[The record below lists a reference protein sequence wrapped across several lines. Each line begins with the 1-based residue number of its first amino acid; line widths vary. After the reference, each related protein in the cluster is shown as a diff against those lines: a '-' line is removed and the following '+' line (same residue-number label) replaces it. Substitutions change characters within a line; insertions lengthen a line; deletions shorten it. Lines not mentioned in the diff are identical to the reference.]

1 MNSAQNMPPTP
12 PMLGFP
18 ESIVRCFRKYATFR
32 GRATRAEYWWFS
44 LFNTLLGTAVYAAV
58 QHLMGTESA
67 DEVISFVQLAIFLPM
82 LAVGVRRLHDI
93 DFRGWWMLLG
103 LTGVGIIPLI
113 IFFCLPGKAAP
124 NRFGVR
130 EYGAQAAP
138 VTQPAPVART
148 APVPQ
153 PEPVAQQGPVTQT
166 TPETQGVPTT
176 PQPEAVNQTAPVP
189 QTGPAMQ
196 AAPEQQAAPAAQP
209 VPETQAAPVSQTAAV
224 TEAAPEQPVVPA
236 AQPEAAAQTTPTTQP
251 EAVVQPDT
259 EKPVEKGGT
268 RLMSALLCLFC
279 LAGLSLAAPSAGI
292 ASDTDQP
299 ASVASNPDTP
309 KATSGSPATSDA
321 PAAPSSPA
329 SGQGMEQGI
338 QEAFGGI
345 ISIMGEALGGMTK
358 GMQEGAR
365 DIQAQL
371 DGSDG
376 TRVISNSK
384 DLAALTEPRVLKAE
398 QLEDRSWRITLA
410 VRNPQ
415 EFPVRLAGLTDKRQV
430 LLLDQ
435 EEFVH
440 EPASAGERLVTVPER
455 AAQKLVFL
463 FPELD
468 GSTPRTL
475 RLYGMDIAVPQAAG
489 TGNVSP

>member
-1 MNSAQNMPPTP
+1 MNSSQSMSPNL

-18 ESIVRCFRKYATFR
+18 ESVVRCLRKYATFR

-44 LFNTLLGTAVYAAV
+44 LFNTLLGMVVYAAV
-58 QHLMGTESA
+58 QHLMGTEAA
-67 DEVISFVQLAIFLPM
+67 DGAASILQLVLFLPM

-113 IFFCLPGKAAP
+113 IFFCLPGKQAP
-124 NRFGVR
+124 NRFGAR
-130 EYGAQAAP
+130 EYGAQAGMTPEQQAAQ
-138 VTQPAPVART
+138 QPG
-148 APVPQ
+148 
-153 PEPVAQQGPVTQT
+153 PVAQ
-166 TPETQGVPTT
+166 
-176 PQPEAVNQTAPVP
+176 TAQVP
-189 QTGPAMQ
+189 QTGPAIQ
-196 AAPEQQAAPAAQP
+196 
-209 VPETQAAPVSQTAAV
+209 TAPV
-224 TEAAPEQPVVPA
+224 
-236 AQPEAAAQTTPTTQP
+236 TQP
-251 EAVVQPDT
+251 EEAFPPAT
-259 EKPVEKGGT
+259 EKPAEKGHTCLVG
-268 RLMSALLCLFC
+268 MLLCLFC
-279 LAGLSLAAPSAGI
+279 LAGLSLATPSAGI
-292 ASDTDQP
+292 AADAGQS
-299 ASVASNPDTP
+299 ASVASNPATP
-309 KATSGSPATSDA
+309 E
-321 PAAPSSPA
+321 AAPGASSASSSPS

-338 QEAFGGI
+338 QEAFGGL
-345 ISIMGEALGGMTK
+345 ISVMGEVIGGMTR

-365 DIQAQL
+365 DLQAQL

-376 TRVISNSK
+376 IRVISSGK
-384 DLAALTEPRVLKAE
+384 DLAALTETRVLKAE

-435 EEFVH
+435 EDFVH
-440 EPASAGERLVTVPER
+440 EPASTGERLVTVPER

-468 GSTPRTL
+468 ASTPRTL
-475 RLYGMDIAVPQAAG
+475 RLYGMDLPVPQAAG

>member
-1 MNSAQNMPPTP
+1 MNSAQSMPPDL

-18 ESIVRCFRKYATFR
+18 ESVVRCLRKYATFR

-44 LFNTLLGTAVYAAV
+44 LFNTLLGMVVYAAV
-58 QHLMGTESA
+58 QHLMGTEAA
-67 DEVISFVQLAIFLPM
+67 DGAASIVQLALFLPM

-113 IFFCLPGKAAP
+113 IFFCLPGKQAP
-124 NRFGVR
+124 NRFGTR
-130 EYGAQAAP
+130 EYGAQ
-138 VTQPAPVART
+138 T
-148 APVPQ
+148 
-153 PEPVAQQGPVTQT
+153 GM
-166 TPETQGVPTT
+166 TPEQ
-176 PQPEAVNQTAPVP
+176 QAAPVP

-196 AAPEQQAAPAAQP
+196 TAP
-209 VPETQAAPVSQTAAV
+209 V
-224 TEAAPEQPVVPA
+224 TEAAPEQQVT
-236 AQPEAAAQTTPTTQP
+236 AAARTAPVTQP
-251 EAVVQPDT
+251 EEAFPPAT
-259 EKPVEKGGT
+259 KKPAEKGHT
-268 RLMSALLCLFC
+268 RLTSLLFCLCC
-279 LAGLSLAAPSAGI
+279 LAGLSLAAPSAGTT
-292 ASDTDQP
+292 SDTE
-299 ASVASNPDTP
+299 
-309 KATSGSPATSDA
+309 TS
-321 PAAPSSPA
+321 SSPS

-338 QEAFGGI
+338 QEAFGGL
-345 ISIMGEALGGMTK
+345 ISVMGEAIGGMTR

-376 TRVISNSK
+376 TRVISSGK
-384 DLAALTEPRVLKAE
+384 DLASLTETRVLKAE

-435 EEFVH
+435 EDFVH
-440 EPASAGERLVTVPER
+440 EPGSVGERLVTVQER
-455 AAQKLVFL
+455 AAQKLTFL

-475 RLYGMDIAVPQAAG
+475 RLYGMDLPVPQAAG

>member
-1 MNSAQNMPPTP
+1 MNSAQSMPPDL

-18 ESIVRCFRKYATFR
+18 ESVVRCLRKYATFR

-44 LFNTLLGTAVYAAV
+44 LFNTLLGMVVYAAV
-58 QHLMGTESA
+58 QHLMGTEAA
-67 DEVISFVQLAIFLPM
+67 DGAASIVQLALFLPM

-113 IFFCLPGKAAP
+113 IFFCLPGKQAP
-124 NRFGVR
+124 NRFGTR
-130 EYGAQAAP
+130 EYGAQ
-138 VTQPAPVART
+138 T
-148 APVPQ
+148 
-153 PEPVAQQGPVTQT
+153 GM
-166 TPETQGVPTT
+166 TPEQ
-176 PQPEAVNQTAPVP
+176 QAAPVP

-196 AAPEQQAAPAAQP
+196 TAP
-209 VPETQAAPVSQTAAV
+209 V
-224 TEAAPEQPVVPA
+224 TEAAPEQQVT
-236 AQPEAAAQTTPTTQP
+236 AAARTAPVTQP
-251 EAVVQPDT
+251 EEAFPPAT
-259 EKPVEKGGT
+259 EKPAEKGHT
-268 RLMSALLCLFC
+268 RLTSLLFCLCC
-279 LAGLSLAAPSAGI
+279 LAGLSLAAPSAGTT
-292 ASDTDQP
+292 SDTE
-299 ASVASNPDTP
+299 
-309 KATSGSPATSDA
+309 TS
-321 PAAPSSPA
+321 SSPS

-338 QEAFGGI
+338 QEAFGGL
-345 ISIMGEALGGMTK
+345 ISVMGEAIGGMTR

-365 DIQAQL
+365 DLQAQL

-376 TRVISNSK
+376 TRVISSGK
-384 DLAALTEPRVLKAE
+384 DLASLTETRVLKAE

-435 EEFVH
+435 EDFVH
-440 EPASAGERLVTVPER
+440 EPGSVGERLVTVQER
-455 AAQKLVFL
+455 AAQKLTFL

-475 RLYGMDIAVPQAAG
+475 RLYGMDLPVPQAAG

>member
-1 MNSAQNMPPTP
+1 MNSAQSMPPDL

-18 ESIVRCFRKYATFR
+18 ESVVRCLRKYATFR

-44 LFNTLLGTAVYAAV
+44 LFNTLLGMVVYAAV
-58 QHLMGTESA
+58 QHLMGTEAA
-67 DEVISFVQLAIFLPM
+67 DGAASIVQLALFLPM

-113 IFFCLPGKAAP
+113 IFFCLPGKQAP
-124 NRFGVR
+124 NRFGTR
-130 EYGAQAAP
+130 EYGAQ
-138 VTQPAPVART
+138 T
-148 APVPQ
+148 
-153 PEPVAQQGPVTQT
+153 GM
-166 TPETQGVPTT
+166 TPEQ
-176 PQPEAVNQTAPVP
+176 QAAPVP

-196 AAPEQQAAPAAQP
+196 TAP
-209 VPETQAAPVSQTAAV
+209 V
-224 TEAAPEQPVVPA
+224 TEAAPEQQVT
-236 AQPEAAAQTTPTTQP
+236 AAARTAPVTQP
-251 EAVVQPDT
+251 EEAFPPAT
-259 EKPVEKGGT
+259 EKPAEKGHT
-268 RLMSALLCLFC
+268 RLTSLLFCLCC
-279 LAGLSLAAPSAGI
+279 LAGLSLAAPSAGTT
-292 ASDTDQP
+292 SDTE
-299 ASVASNPDTP
+299 
-309 KATSGSPATSDA
+309 TS
-321 PAAPSSPA
+321 SSPS

-338 QEAFGGI
+338 QEAFGGL
-345 ISIMGEALGGMTK
+345 ISVMGEAIGGMTR

-376 TRVISNSK
+376 TRVISSGK
-384 DLAALTEPRVLKAE
+384 DLASLTETRVLKAE

-435 EEFVH
+435 EDFVH
-440 EPASAGERLVTVPER
+440 EPGSVGERLVTVQER
-455 AAQKLVFL
+455 AAQKLTFL

-475 RLYGMDIAVPQAAG
+475 RLYGMDLPVPQAAG

>member
-1 MNSAQNMPPTP
+1 MNSAQSMPPNL

-18 ESIVRCFRKYATFR
+18 ESVVRCIRKYATFR

-44 LFNTLLGTAVYAAV
+44 LFNTLLGMVVYAAV
-58 QHLMGTESA
+58 QHLMGTEAA
-67 DEVISFVQLAIFLPM
+67 DGAASIVQLVLFLPM

-103 LTGVGIIPLI
+103 LTVVGIIPLI
-113 IFFCLPGKAAP
+113 IFFCLPGKQAP
-124 NRFGVR
+124 NRFGTR
-130 EYGAQAAP
+130 EYGAQ
-138 VTQPAPVART
+138 T
-148 APVPQ
+148 
-153 PEPVAQQGPVTQT
+153 GM
-166 TPETQGVPTT
+166 TPEQ
-176 PQPEAVNQTAPVP
+176 QAALVP

-196 AAPEQQAAPAAQP
+196 
-209 VPETQAAPVSQTAAV
+209 TAPV
-224 TEAAPEQPVVPA
+224 
-236 AQPEAAAQTTPTTQP
+236 TQP
-251 EAVVQPDT
+251 EEAFPPAT
-259 EKPVEKGGT
+259 EKPAEKGHT
-268 RLMSALLCLFC
+268 RLVGMLLCLFC
-279 LAGLSLAAPSAGI
+279 LAGLSLATPSAGI
-292 ASDTDQP
+292 AADAGQS
-299 ASVASNPDTP
+299 ASVASNP
-309 KATSGSPATSDA
+309 
-321 PAAPSSPA
+321 AAPGASSASSSPS

-338 QEAFGGI
+338 QEAFGGL
-345 ISIMGEALGGMTK
+345 ISVMGEAIGGMTR

-365 DIQAQL
+365 DLQAQL

-376 TRVISNSK
+376 TRVISSGK
-384 DLAALTEPRVLKAE
+384 DLAALTETRVLKAE

-435 EEFVH
+435 EDFVH
-440 EPASAGERLVTVPER
+440 EPGSVGERLVTVPER
-455 AAQKLVFL
+455 AAQKLTFL

-475 RLYGMDIAVPQAAG
+475 RLYGMDLPVPQAAG

>member
-1 MNSAQNMPPTP
+1 MTSAQSMPPNP

-18 ESIVRCFRKYATFR
+18 ESVVRCLRKYATFR

-44 LFNTLLGTAVYAAV
+44 LFNTLFGMVVYAAV
-58 QHLMGTESA
+58 QHLMGTEAA
-67 DEVISFVQLAIFLPM
+67 DGAASIVQLALFLPM

-103 LTGVGIIPLI
+103 LTVVGIIPLL
-113 IFFCLPGKAAP
+113 IFFCLPGKQTA
-124 NRFGVR
+124 NRFGFR
-130 EYGAQAAP
+130 EYGPQAGMTPEQQAA
-138 VTQPAPVART
+138 QQRG
-148 APVPQ
+148 
-153 PEPVAQQGPVTQT
+153 PVAQTA
-166 TPETQGVPTT
+166 PETQIVPTT
-176 PQPEAVNQTAPVP
+176 QPESTVQTAPVP
-189 QTGPAMQ
+189 QT
-196 AAPEQQAAPAAQP
+196 APEQQVTPAAQP
-209 VPETQAAPVSQTAAV
+209 ALVPQ
-224 TEAAPEQPVVPA
+224 TEA
-236 AQPEAAAQTTPTTQP
+236 
-251 EAVVQPDT
+251 
-259 EKPVEKGGT
+259 EKPAKKSET
-268 RLMSALLCLFC
+268 RLTSLLLCLCC
-279 LAGLSLAAPSAGI
+279 LAGLGLAAPSAGT
-292 ASDTDQP
+292 ASDTE
-299 ASVASNPDTP
+299 
-309 KATSGSPATSDA
+309 TS
-321 PAAPSSPA
+321 SSPS

-338 QEAFGGI
+338 QEAFGGL
-345 ISIMGEALGGMTK
+345 ISVMGEAIGGMTR

-376 TRVISNSK
+376 TRVISSGK
-384 DLAALTEPRVLKAE
+384 DLASLTETRVLKAE

-435 EEFVH
+435 EDFVH
-440 EPASAGERLVTVPER
+440 EPGSVGERLVTVPER
-455 AAQKLVFL
+455 AAQKLTFL

-475 RLYGMDIAVPQAAG
+475 RLYGMDLPVPQAAG

>member
-1 MNSAQNMPPTP
+1 MNSAQSMPPDL

-18 ESIVRCFRKYATFR
+18 ESVVRCLRKYATFR

-44 LFNTLLGTAVYAAV
+44 LFNTLLGMVVYAAV
-58 QHLMGTESA
+58 QHLMGTEAA
-67 DEVISFVQLAIFLPM
+67 DGAASIVQLALFLPM

-124 NRFGVR
+124 NRFGAR
-130 EYGAQAAP
+130 EYGAQADMTPEQQAAQ
-138 VTQPAPVART
+138 QPG
-148 APVPQ
+148 
-153 PEPVAQQGPVTQT
+153 PVAQ
-166 TPETQGVPTT
+166 
-176 PQPEAVNQTAPVP
+176 TALVP
-189 QTGPAMQ
+189 QAGPAMQ
-196 AAPEQQAAPAAQP
+196 AAP
-209 VPETQAAPVSQTAAV
+209 V
-224 TEAAPEQPVVPA
+224 TEAAPEQKVT
-236 AQPEAAAQTTPTTQP
+236 AAARTAPVTQP
-251 EAVVQPDT
+251 EEAFPPAT
-259 EKPVEKGGT
+259 EKPAEKGHT
-268 RLMSALLCLFC
+268 RLVGMLLCLCC
-279 LAGLSLAAPSAGI
+279 LGGLSLATPSAGI
-292 ASDTDQP
+292 AADADQP
-299 ASVASNPDTP
+299 ASVASNPATP
-309 KATSGSPATSDA
+309 E
-321 PAAPSSPA
+321 AAPGASSASSSPS
-329 SGQGMEQGI
+329 SGQSMEQGI
-338 QEAFGGI
+338 QEAFGGL
-345 ISIMGEALGGMTK
+345 ISVMGEAIGGMTR

-365 DIQAQL
+365 DLQAQL

-376 TRVISNSK
+376 TRVISSGK
-384 DLAALTEPRVLKAE
+384 DLAALTETRVLKAE

-430 LLLDQ
+430 FLLDQ
-435 EEFVH
+435 EDFVH
-440 EPASAGERLVTVPER
+440 EPGSVGERLVTVPER

-475 RLYGMDIAVPQAAG
+475 RLYGMDLPVPQAAG

>member
-1 MNSAQNMPPTP
+1 MNSAQSMPPDL

-18 ESIVRCFRKYATFR
+18 ESVVRCLRKYATFR

-44 LFNTLLGTAVYAAV
+44 LFNTLLGMVVYAAV
-58 QHLMGTESA
+58 QHLMGTEAA
-67 DEVISFVQLAIFLPM
+67 DGAASIVQLALFLPM

-113 IFFCLPGKAAP
+113 IFFCLPGKQAP
-124 NRFGVR
+124 NRFGTR
-130 EYGAQAAP
+130 EYGAQ
-138 VTQPAPVART
+138 T
-148 APVPQ
+148 
-153 PEPVAQQGPVTQT
+153 GM
-166 TPETQGVPTT
+166 TPEQ
-176 PQPEAVNQTAPVP
+176 QAAPVP

-196 AAPEQQAAPAAQP
+196 TAP
-209 VPETQAAPVSQTAAV
+209 V
-224 TEAAPEQPVVPA
+224 TEAAPEQQVT
-236 AQPEAAAQTTPTTQP
+236 AAARTAPVTQP
-251 EAVVQPDT
+251 EEAFPPAT
-259 EKPVEKGGT
+259 EKPAEKGHT
-268 RLMSALLCLFC
+268 RLTSLLFCLCC

-292 ASDTDQP
+292 AADAGQS
-299 ASVASNPDTP
+299 ASVASNP
-309 KATSGSPATSDA
+309 
-321 PAAPSSPA
+321 AAPGASSASSSPS

-338 QEAFGGI
+338 QEAFGGL
-345 ISIMGEALGGMTK
+345 ISVMGEAIGGMTR

-365 DIQAQL
+365 DLQAQL

-376 TRVISNSK
+376 TRVISSGK
-384 DLAALTEPRVLKAE
+384 DLASLTETRVLKAE

-435 EEFVH
+435 EDFVH
-440 EPASAGERLVTVPER
+440 EPGSVGERLVTVQER
-455 AAQKLVFL
+455 AAQKLTFL

-475 RLYGMDIAVPQAAG
+475 RLYGMDLPVPQAAG

>member
-1 MNSAQNMPPTP
+1 MNSAQSMPPDL

-18 ESIVRCFRKYATFR
+18 ESVVRCLRKYATFR

-44 LFNTLLGTAVYAAV
+44 LFNTLLGMVVYAAV
-58 QHLMGTESA
+58 QHLMGTEAA
-67 DEVISFVQLAIFLPM
+67 DGAASILQLVLFLPM

-103 LTGVGIIPLI
+103 LTVVGIIPLV

-124 NRFGVR
+124 NRFGAR
-130 EYGAQAAP
+130 EYGAQAGMTPEQQAAQ
-138 VTQPAPVART
+138 QPG
-148 APVPQ
+148 
-153 PEPVAQQGPVTQT
+153 PVAQTALVPQAEPAART
-166 TPETQGVPTT
+166 TTETQGVPT
-176 PQPEAVNQTAPVP
+176 PQPDTMP
-189 QTGPAMQ
+189 QTGLAMQ
-196 AAPEQQAAPAAQP
+196 AAPEQQ
-209 VPETQAAPVSQTAAV
+209 V
-224 TEAAPEQPVVPA
+224 
-236 AQPEAAAQTTPTTQP
+236 AAAARTTPTIQP
-251 EAVVQPDT
+251 EAVTPPAT
-259 EKPVEKGGT
+259 EKPAEKDHT
-268 RLMSALLCLFC
+268 RLMGLLLCLCC
-279 LAGLSLAAPSAGI
+279 LAGLSLAALSAG
-292 ASDTDQP
+292 AVSGAEP
-299 ASVASNPDTP
+299 SSSVASSPDKPEATP
-309 KATSGSPATSDA
+309 GASSAS
-321 PAAPSSPA
+321 SSPS

-338 QEAFGGI
+338 QEAFGGL
-345 ISIMGEALGGMTK
+345 ISVMGEAIGGMTK

-376 TRVISNSK
+376 TRVISSGK
-384 DLAALTEPRVLKAE
+384 DLAALTKTRVLKAE

-435 EEFVH
+435 EDFVH
-440 EPASAGERLVTVPER
+440 EPGSVGERLVTVPER

-475 RLYGMDIAVPQAAG
+475 RLYGMDLPVPQAAG

>member
-1 MNSAQNMPPTP
+1 MNSAQSMPPDL

-18 ESIVRCFRKYATFR
+18 ESVVRCLRKYATFR

-44 LFNTLLGTAVYAAV
+44 LFNTLLGMMVYAAV
-58 QHLMGTESA
+58 QHLMGTEAA
-67 DEVISFVQLAIFLPM
+67 DGAASIVQLALFLPM

-113 IFFCLPGKAAP
+113 IFFCLPGKQAP
-124 NRFGVR
+124 NRFGTR
-130 EYGAQAAP
+130 EYGAQAGMTPEQQAAQ
-138 VTQPAPVART
+138 QPGPVA
-148 APVPQ
+148 
-153 PEPVAQQGPVTQT
+153 
-166 TPETQGVPTT
+166 
-176 PQPEAVNQTAPVP
+176 QTAPVP

-196 AAPEQQAAPAAQP
+196 TAP
-209 VPETQAAPVSQTAAV
+209 V
-224 TEAAPEQPVVPA
+224 TEAAPEQQVT
-236 AQPEAAAQTTPTTQP
+236 AAARTAPVTQP
-251 EAVVQPDT
+251 EEAFPPAT
-259 EKPVEKGGT
+259 EKPAEKGHT
-268 RLMSALLCLFC
+268 RLTSLLFCLCC
-279 LAGLSLAAPSAGI
+279 LAGLSLAAPSAGTT
-292 ASDTDQP
+292 SDTE
-299 ASVASNPDTP
+299 
-309 KATSGSPATSDA
+309 TS
-321 PAAPSSPA
+321 SSPS

-338 QEAFGGI
+338 QEAFGGL
-345 ISIMGEALGGMTK
+345 ISVMGEAIGGMTR

-376 TRVISNSK
+376 TRVISSGK
-384 DLAALTEPRVLKAE
+384 DLASLTETRVLKAE

-435 EEFVH
+435 EDFVH
-440 EPASAGERLVTVPER
+440 EPGSVGERLVTVQER
-455 AAQKLVFL
+455 AAQKLTFL

-475 RLYGMDIAVPQAAG
+475 RLYGMDLPVPQAAG

>member
-1 MNSAQNMPPTP
+1 MNSAQSMPPNL

-18 ESIVRCFRKYATFR
+18 ESVVRCIRKYATFR

-44 LFNTLLGTAVYAAV
+44 LFNTLLGMVVYAAV
-58 QHLMGTESA
+58 QHLMGTEAA
-67 DEVISFVQLAIFLPM
+67 DGAASIVQLVLFLPM

-124 NRFGVR
+124 NRFGAR
-130 EYGAQAAP
+130 EYGAQAGM
-138 VTQPAPVART
+138 T
-148 APVPQ
+148 
-153 PEPVAQQGPVTQT
+153 
-166 TPETQGVPTT
+166 
-176 PQPEAVNQTAPVP
+176 
-189 QTGPAMQ
+189 
-196 AAPEQQAAPAAQP
+196 PEQQAALVPQAGPA
-209 VPETQAAPVSQTAAV
+209 VQAASV
-224 TEAAPEQPVVPA
+224 TEVAPEQQMATAVR
-236 AQPEAAAQTTPTTQP
+236 TTPTTQP
-251 EAVVQPDT
+251 EAVAPPAT
-259 EKPVEKGGT
+259 EKPAEKGPT
-268 RLMSALLCLFC
+268 RLVGMLLCLFC
-279 LAGLSLAAPSAGI
+279 LAGLSLATPSAGI
-292 ASDTDQP
+292 AADAGQS
-299 ASVASNPDTP
+299 ASVASNP
-309 KATSGSPATSDA
+309 
-321 PAAPSSPA
+321 AAPGASSASSSPS

-338 QEAFGGI
+338 QEAFGGL
-345 ISIMGEALGGMTK
+345 ISVMGEAIGGMTR

-365 DIQAQL
+365 DLQAQL

-376 TRVISNSK
+376 TRVISSGK
-384 DLAALTEPRVLKAE
+384 DLAALTETRVLKAE

-435 EEFVH
+435 EDFVH
-440 EPASAGERLVTVPER
+440 EPGSVGERLVTVPER
-455 AAQKLVFL
+455 AAQKLTFL

-475 RLYGMDIAVPQAAG
+475 RLYGMDLPVPQAAG

>member
-1 MNSAQNMPPTP
+1 MNSAQSMPPNL

-18 ESIVRCFRKYATFR
+18 ESVVRCIRKYATFR

-44 LFNTLLGTAVYAAV
+44 LFNTLLGMVVYAAV
-58 QHLMGTESA
+58 QHLMGTEAA
-67 DEVISFVQLAIFLPM
+67 DGAASIVQLALFLPM

-124 NRFGVR
+124 NRFGAR
-130 EYGAQAAP
+130 EYGAQAGMTPEQQAVQQPGP
-138 VTQPAPVART
+138 VAQTART
-148 APVPQ
+148 AP
-153 PEPVAQQGPVTQT
+153 
-166 TPETQGVPTT
+166 ETQVVPT
-176 PQPEAVNQTAPVP
+176 PQPGTVP
-189 QTGPAMQ
+189 QTEAETQ
-196 AAPEQQAAPAAQP
+196 AAPEQQVTAAAR
-209 VPETQAAPVSQTAAV
+209 TAPV
-224 TEAAPEQPVVPA
+224 
-236 AQPEAAAQTTPTTQP
+236 TQP
-251 EAVVQPDT
+251 EEAFPPAT
-259 EKPVEKGGT
+259 EKPAEKGET
-268 RLMSALLCLFC
+268 RLTSLLLCLCC

-292 ASDTDQP
+292 AADAGQS
-299 ASVASNPDTP
+299 ASVASNP
-309 KATSGSPATSDA
+309 
-321 PAAPSSPA
+321 AAPGASSASSSPS

-338 QEAFGGI
+338 QEAFGGL
-345 ISIMGEALGGMTK
+345 ISVMGEAIGGMTR

-365 DIQAQL
+365 DLQAQL

-376 TRVISNSK
+376 TRVISSGK
-384 DLAALTEPRVLKAE
+384 DLASLTETRVLKAE

-435 EEFVH
+435 EDFVH
-440 EPASAGERLVTVPER
+440 EPGSVGERLVTVQER
-455 AAQKLVFL
+455 AAQKLTFL

-475 RLYGMDIAVPQAAG
+475 RLYGMDLPVPQAAG

>member
-1 MNSAQNMPPTP
+1 MNSAQSISPNL

-18 ESIVRCFRKYATFR
+18 ESVVRCLRKYATFR

-44 LFNTLLGTAVYAAV
+44 LFNTLLGMVAYAAV
-58 QHLMGTESA
+58 QHLMGTEAA
-67 DEVISFVQLAIFLPM
+67 DGAASILQLVLFLPM

-103 LTGVGIIPLI
+103 LTVVGIIPLV

-124 NRFGVR
+124 NRFGAR
-130 EYGAQAAP
+130 EYGAQAGMTPEQQAAQ
-138 VTQPAPVART
+138 QPG
-148 APVPQ
+148 
-153 PEPVAQQGPVTQT
+153 PVAQTALVPQAEPAART
-166 TPETQGVPTT
+166 TTETQGVPT
-176 PQPEAVNQTAPVP
+176 PQPDTMP
-189 QTGPAMQ
+189 QTGLAMQ
-196 AAPEQQAAPAAQP
+196 AAPEQQ
-209 VPETQAAPVSQTAAV
+209 V
-224 TEAAPEQPVVPA
+224 
-236 AQPEAAAQTTPTTQP
+236 AAAARTTPTIQP
-251 EAVVQPDT
+251 EAVTPPAT
-259 EKPVEKGGT
+259 EKPAEKDHT
-268 RLMSALLCLFC
+268 RLMGLLLCLCC
-279 LAGLSLAAPSAGI
+279 LAGLSLATPSAGI
-292 ASDTDQP
+292 ASDADQP
-299 ASVASNPDTP
+299 ASVASNPVTP
-309 KATSGSPATSDA
+309 EATPGSSPTPDASPA
-321 PAAPSSPA
+321 PASPSS
-329 SGQGMEQGI
+329 GQSMEQDI
-338 QEAFGGI
+338 QEAFGGL
-345 ISIMGEALGGMTK
+345 ISVMGEAIGGMTR

-376 TRVISNSK
+376 TRVISSGK
-384 DLAALTEPRVLKAE
+384 DLAALTETRVLKAE

-435 EEFVH
+435 EDFVH
-440 EPASAGERLVTVPER
+440 EPGSVGERLVTVPER

-475 RLYGMDIAVPQAAG
+475 RLYGMDLPVPQTAG

>member
-1 MNSAQNMPPTP
+1 MNSAQSISPNL

-18 ESIVRCFRKYATFR
+18 ESVVRCLRKYATFR

-44 LFNTLLGTAVYAAV
+44 LFNTLLGMVVYAAV
-58 QHLMGTESA
+58 QHLMGTEAA
-67 DEVISFVQLAIFLPM
+67 DGAASILQLVLFLPM

-103 LTGVGIIPLI
+103 LTVVGIIPLV

-124 NRFGVR
+124 NRFGAR
-130 EYGAQAAP
+130 EYGAQAGMTPEQQAAQ
-138 VTQPAPVART
+138 QPG
-148 APVPQ
+148 
-153 PEPVAQQGPVTQT
+153 PVAQTALVPQAEPAART
-166 TPETQGVPTT
+166 TTETQGVPT
-176 PQPEAVNQTAPVP
+176 PQPDTMP
-189 QTGPAMQ
+189 QTGLAMQ
-196 AAPEQQAAPAAQP
+196 AAPEQQ
-209 VPETQAAPVSQTAAV
+209 V
-224 TEAAPEQPVVPA
+224 
-236 AQPEAAAQTTPTTQP
+236 AAAARTTPTIQP
-251 EAVVQPDT
+251 EAVTPPAT
-259 EKPVEKGGT
+259 EKPAEKDHT
-268 RLMSALLCLFC
+268 RLMGLLLCLCC
-279 LAGLSLAAPSAGI
+279 LAGLSLATPSAGI
-292 ASDTDQP
+292 ASDADQP
-299 ASVASNPDTP
+299 ASVASNPVTP
-309 KATSGSPATSDA
+309 EATPGSSPTPDASPA
-321 PAAPSSPA
+321 PASPSS
-329 SGQGMEQGI
+329 GQSMEQDI
-338 QEAFGGI
+338 QEAFGGL
-345 ISIMGEALGGMTK
+345 ISVMGEAIGGMTR

-376 TRVISNSK
+376 TRVISSGK
-384 DLAALTEPRVLKAE
+384 DLAALTETRVLKAE

-435 EEFVH
+435 EDFVH
-440 EPASAGERLVTVPER
+440 EPGSVGERLVTVPER
-455 AAQKLVFL
+455 AAQKLIFL

-475 RLYGMDIAVPQAAG
+475 RLYGMDFAVPQATG

>member
-1 MNSAQNMPPTP
+1 MNSAQSMPPNL

-18 ESIVRCFRKYATFR
+18 ESVVRCIRKYATFR

-44 LFNTLLGTAVYAAV
+44 LFNTLLGMVVYAAV
-58 QHLMGTESA
+58 QHLMGTEAA
-67 DEVISFVQLAIFLPM
+67 DGAASIVQLVLFLPM

-103 LTGVGIIPLI
+103 LTVVGIIPLI

-124 NRFGVR
+124 NRFGAR
-130 EYGAQAAP
+130 EYGAQAGMTPEQQAVQQPGP
-138 VTQPAPVART
+138 VAQTART
-148 APVPQ
+148 APEPQVVP
-153 PEPVAQQGPVTQT
+153 
-166 TPETQGVPTT
+166 T
-176 PQPEAVNQTAPVP
+176 PQPGTVP
-189 QTGPAMQ
+189 QTEAETQ
-196 AAPEQQAAPAAQP
+196 AAPEQQVTAAAR
-209 VPETQAAPVSQTAAV
+209 TAPV
-224 TEAAPEQPVVPA
+224 
-236 AQPEAAAQTTPTTQP
+236 TQP
-251 EAVVQPDT
+251 EEAFPPAT
-259 EKPVEKGGT
+259 EKPAEKGHT
-268 RLMSALLCLFC
+268 RLVGMLLCLFC
-279 LAGLSLAAPSAGI
+279 LAGLSLATPSAGI
-292 ASDTDQP
+292 AADAGQS
-299 ASVASNPDTP
+299 ASVASNP
-309 KATSGSPATSDA
+309 
-321 PAAPSSPA
+321 AAPGASSASSSPS

-338 QEAFGGI
+338 QEAFGGL
-345 ISIMGEALGGMTK
+345 ISVMGEAIGGMTR

-365 DIQAQL
+365 DLQAQL

-376 TRVISNSK
+376 TRVISSGK
-384 DLAALTEPRVLKAE
+384 DLAALTETRVLKAE

-435 EEFVH
+435 EDFVH
-440 EPASAGERLVTVPER
+440 EPASTGERLVTVPER
-455 AAQKLVFL
+455 AAQKLTFL

-475 RLYGMDIAVPQAAG
+475 RLYGMDLPVPQAAG

>member
-1 MNSAQNMPPTP
+1 MNSAQSMPPDL

-18 ESIVRCFRKYATFR
+18 ESVVRCLRKYATFR

-44 LFNTLLGTAVYAAV
+44 LFNTLLGMVVYAAV
-58 QHLMGTESA
+58 QHLMGTEAA
-67 DEVISFVQLAIFLPM
+67 DGAASIVQLALFLPM

-113 IFFCLPGKAAP
+113 IFFCLPGKQAP
-124 NRFGVR
+124 NRFGTR
-130 EYGAQAAP
+130 EYGAQ
-138 VTQPAPVART
+138 T
-148 APVPQ
+148 
-153 PEPVAQQGPVTQT
+153 GM
-166 TPETQGVPTT
+166 TPEQ
-176 PQPEAVNQTAPVP
+176 QAAPVP

-196 AAPEQQAAPAAQP
+196 TAP
-209 VPETQAAPVSQTAAV
+209 V
-224 TEAAPEQPVVPA
+224 TEAAPEQQVT
-236 AQPEAAAQTTPTTQP
+236 AAARTAPVTQP
-251 EAVVQPDT
+251 EEAFPPAT
-259 EKPVEKGGT
+259 EKPAEKGHT
-268 RLMSALLCLFC
+268 RLTSLLFCLCC
-279 LAGLSLAAPSAGI
+279 LAGLSLAAPSAGTT
-292 ASDTDQP
+292 SDTE
-299 ASVASNPDTP
+299 
-309 KATSGSPATSDA
+309 TS
-321 PAAPSSPA
+321 SSPS

-338 QEAFGGI
+338 QEAFGGL
-345 ISIMGEALGGMTK
+345 ISVMGEAIGGMTR

-376 TRVISNSK
+376 TRVISSGK
-384 DLAALTEPRVLKAE
+384 DLASLTETRVLKAE

-435 EEFVH
+435 EDFVH
-440 EPASAGERLVTVPER
+440 EPGSVGERLVTVQER
-455 AAQKLVFL
+455 AAQKLTFL

-468 GSTPRTL
+468 GSTPKNI
-475 RLYGMDIAVPQAAG
+475 RLYGMDFAVPHPIEVRTISQ
-489 TGNVSP
+489 

>member
-1 MNSAQNMPPTP
+1 MNSAQSMPPNL

-18 ESIVRCFRKYATFR
+18 ESVVRCIRKYATFR

-44 LFNTLLGTAVYAAV
+44 LFNTLLGMVVYAAV
-58 QHLMGTESA
+58 QHLMGTEAA
-67 DEVISFVQLAIFLPM
+67 DGAASIVQLVLFLPM

-103 LTGVGIIPLI
+103 LTVVGIIPLI

-124 NRFGVR
+124 NRFGAR
-130 EYGAQAAP
+130 EYGAQAGMTPEQQA
-138 VTQPAPVART
+138 VQQPGPVAQTERT
-148 APVPQ
+148 AP
-153 PEPVAQQGPVTQT
+153 
-166 TPETQGVPTT
+166 ETQVVPT
-176 PQPEAVNQTAPVP
+176 PQPGTVP
-189 QTGPAMQ
+189 QTEAETQ
-196 AAPEQQAAPAAQP
+196 AAPEQQVTAAAR
-209 VPETQAAPVSQTAAV
+209 TAPV
-224 TEAAPEQPVVPA
+224 
-236 AQPEAAAQTTPTTQP
+236 TQP
-251 EAVVQPDT
+251 EEAFPPAT
-259 EKPVEKGGT
+259 EKPAEKGHT
-268 RLMSALLCLFC
+268 RLVGMLLCLFC
-279 LAGLSLAAPSAGI
+279 LAGLSLATPSAGI
-292 ASDTDQP
+292 AADAGQS
-299 ASVASNPDTP
+299 ASVASNP
-309 KATSGSPATSDA
+309 
-321 PAAPSSPA
+321 AAPGASSASSSPS

-338 QEAFGGI
+338 QEAFGGL
-345 ISIMGEALGGMTK
+345 ISVMGEAIGGMTR

-365 DIQAQL
+365 DLQAQL

-376 TRVISNSK
+376 TRVISSGK
-384 DLAALTEPRVLKAE
+384 DLAALTETRVLKAE

-435 EEFVH
+435 EDFVH
-440 EPASAGERLVTVPER
+440 EPASTGERLVTVPER
-455 AAQKLVFL
+455 AAQKLTFL

-475 RLYGMDIAVPQAAG
+475 RLYGMDLPVPQAAG